1 MFDII
6 LPVRNRFKTFQ
17 KTFNSCVS
25 FIKSDKRL
33 LNSKI
38 IIIDNDSDD
47 FPIEFVSSFESFV
60 RYFRFTKLVPMNEKL
75 AAGYSLSNK

>member
-17 KTFNSCVS
+17 KTFNTCLS
-25 FIKSDKRL
+25 FIKSDPRL
-33 LNSKI
+33 SGSKI

-47 FPIEFVSSFESFV
+47 IPREFLLSFDSFV
-60 RYFRFTKLVPMNEKL
+60 RYFKFNELLPMNENWERL
-75 AAGYSLSNK
+75 LI